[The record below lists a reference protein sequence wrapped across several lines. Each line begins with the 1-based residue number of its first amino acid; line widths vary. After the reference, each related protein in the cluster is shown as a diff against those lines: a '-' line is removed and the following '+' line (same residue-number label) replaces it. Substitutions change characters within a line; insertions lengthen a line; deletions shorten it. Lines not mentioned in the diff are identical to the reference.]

1 MRVGALRMTARGAKG
16 QLALPL
22 ESAPGLPVLDE
33 RARGTRF
40 RELPVR
46 QILNTPA
53 TTRMPFWSIN
63 PYVGC
68 EFGCSYC
75 YARKT
80 HAWAMERAGTVV
92 DPRNAWEAFEREILV
107 KRTAPDVLL
116 KTLEPARLQGLTLMI
131 GTATDPYQPA
141 ERKFLLTRR
150 VLQALVRFSGL
161 RVGIITK
168 SPLVARDIDV
178 LRELSSR
185 HDVSVNISLASTDAA
200 LLKRIEARSPAPHI
214 RLRAL
219 ARLTGAGLEAGLLV
233 APILPAIS
241 DSWTQ
246 LAALM
251 EAGKEAGAR
260 YVVGAAL
267 RLGEAARTGFLP
279 LLKRDFP
286 ELVERYE
293 RRYGTGIG
301 VSKQYERAL
310 ERRLMALQEAFG
322 FPVHEGLR
330 RKRSPS

>member
-1 MRVGALRMTARGAKG
+1 
-16 QLALPL
+16 
-22 ESAPGLPVLDE
+22 
-33 RARGTRF
+33 
-40 RELPVR
+40 
-46 QILNTPA
+46 
-53 TTRMPFWSIN
+53 
-63 PYVGC
+63 
-68 EFGCSYC
+68 
-75 YARKT
+75 
-80 HAWAMERAGTVV
+80 MERAGSVV
-92 DPRNAWEAFEREILV
+92 APQEAWEAFEREILV
-107 KRTAPDVLL
+107 KRSAPEVLL
-116 KTLEPARLQGLTLMI
+116 RTLAPARLHGLTLLI

-141 ERKFLLTRR
+141 EREFLLTRR
-150 VLQALVRFSGL
+150 MLQALLRFSGL

-178 LRELSSR
+178 LRELSGK

-200 LLKRIEARSPAPHI
+200 LLKRIEARSPAPHA

-219 ARLTGAGLEAGLLV
+219 TRLTSAGIEAGLLV

-246 LAALM
+246 LAAPM

-301 VSKQYERAL
+301 VARQYQHAL
-310 ERRLMALQEAFG
+310 ERRLMSLQEAFG
-322 FPVHEGLR
+322 FPVHEGMR
-330 RKRSPS
+330 RKRQLEGV